1 MKPLTILKIAA
12 VGLLGFATISSC
24 KKDDIKQA
32 PGPVFNPE
40 TFKKNLQAALSPA
53 RGYGFVI
60 TQNKVIVKT
69 ADSGIGRQSAA
80 GGGPDLPYS
89 IDNFINIA
97 SVTKPLTATTF
108 LMFMRYRDITL
119 DSTIGRWLPDGWTK
133 NSKMA
138 KLTFRQ
144 LLTHTSG
151 IRTSSTSWASLK
163 SVIANAPEGDN
174 TRSYSNVNLALFRAI
189 LPKMNN
195 ITVYNLEQKGS
206 TDDFERWMA
215 ERYIMII
222 QDNIF
227 KKIGLEDRAC
237 IPIAGKTM
245 DMFNEAPS
253 PIKSAATGD
262 WTNFCGG
269 GGFYLTTKD
278 LAKFMVY
285 LVHTD
290 DFLTTSEK
298 ALMETEMIGWWGKFS
313 VKNGTAYGHDGALY
327 NDDDGNKAITTGE
340 PGLQTI
346 ILKFPGSVE
355 LALSVNSIGSG
366 WRNLYS
372 IAQTAYNASWE

>member
-1 MKPLTILKIAA
+1 MKPILFLKIA
-12 VGLLGFATISSC
+12 VLSLLGLSVFYSC
-24 KKDDIKQA
+24 KKDDIKKA

-40 TFKKNLQAALSPA
+40 TFKKRLQASLSPA

-69 ADSGIGRQSAA
+69 ADSGIGSQSRAS
-80 GGGPDLPYS
+80 GDLPYS

-108 LMFMRYRDITL
+108 LMFLRYRDLTL
-119 DSTIGRWLPDGWTK
+119 DSTIGRWLPETWSK
-133 NSKMA
+133 NPKMS

-151 IRTSSTSWASLK
+151 IRASGTSWTSLK
-163 SVIANAPEGDN
+163 TVIANAPEGDN
-174 TRSYSNVNLALFRAI
+174 SRSYSNVNLALFRAI

-195 ITVYNLEQKGS
+195 LTLYNEKQKGS
-206 TDDFERWMA
+206 AADFERWMS
-215 ERYIMII
+215 ERYIMIV

-227 KKIGLEDRAC
+227 KKIDLADRAC
-237 IPIAGKTM
+237 IPIPGKTM

-253 PIKSAATGD
+253 TIKSEPTGD
-262 WTNFCGG
+262 WTNVCGG
-269 GGFYLTTKD
+269 GGFYLTTRD
-278 LAKFMVY
+278 MAKFMVY

-290 DFLTTSEK
+290 DFLNTGEK
-298 ALMETEMIGWWGKFS
+298 ALMESELIGWWASFP
-313 VKNGTAYGHDGALY
+313 VTNGTAYGHDGALY
-327 NDDDGNKAITTGE
+327 SDDDGNKAITTGE

-372 IAQTAYNASWE
+372 IAQNAYNASWDK